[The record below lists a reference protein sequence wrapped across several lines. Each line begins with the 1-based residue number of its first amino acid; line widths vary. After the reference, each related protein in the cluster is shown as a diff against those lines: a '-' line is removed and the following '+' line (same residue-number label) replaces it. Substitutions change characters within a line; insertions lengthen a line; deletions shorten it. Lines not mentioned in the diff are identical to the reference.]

1 MNVIGATVTINNIT
15 GVIVDCWIIAE
26 YMNKN
31 EQNYKIIHEHVILR
45 DITGTR
51 YQCDGKKTYKIKNK
65 KHKLIGSTV
74 TLGGVTGVVVTY
86 SVNRNYI
93 IEYRK
98 QVMYVTNTVILR
110 DNNTTVLHEFTSKPD
125 NILYR
130 YVIPEFVKICDIH
143 IDGPDEMQFYYKIIK
158 RFANIEM

>member
-15 GVIVDCWIIAE
+15 GVVVDCWTIAK

-31 EQNYKIIHEHVILR
+31 GQNYKIIHEHVILC
-45 DITGTR
+45 DSNGTR
-51 YQCDGKKTYKIKNK
+51 YQCDGKKTYKNK
-65 KHKLIGSTV
+65 KHKLIGSTI
-74 TLGGVTGVVVTY
+74 TLGGVTGVVVEY
-86 SVNRNYI
+86 SVNQNYI

-98 QVMYVTNTVILR
+98 QVMYVSYTVILR

-130 YVIPEFVKICDIH
+130 YVIPEFLKICDIH
-143 IDGPDEMQFYYKIIK
+143 IDGPDEMHYYLKK